1 MGKNRQNQF
10 SNQGYQNPFQ
20 QPGSSPKHA
29 SSQVN
34 GETQQTQGLIVL
46 EKQMRKEHS

>member
-1 MGKNRQNQF
+1 MGKNRQNRF

-20 QPGSSPKHA
+20 QAWSSPKHA

-46 EKQMRKEHS
+46 EKQMRKHHS